1 MKLARA
7 TLLFALSLT
16 SPFALAAVKTVK
28 LSVPGMTCEL
38 CPITVNEAISRV
50 PGVSKVE
57 VTYDTKQ
64 AVVTFDDA
72 KGSLAHGSTSSDR
85 ARPAFKEKAGASRG
99 TGCGSTRDAAACS
112 RTTADE
118 SSAGSGVTNRS

>member
-7 TLLFALSLT
+7 ALLFALSLT

-38 CPITVNEAISRV
+38 CPITVNKAISRV

-72 KGSLAHGSTSSDR
+72 KTTVDALT
-85 ARPAFKEKAGASRG
+85 KA
-99 TGCGSTRDAAACS
+99 
-112 RTTADE
+112 TAD
-118 SSAGSGVTNRS
+118 AGFPSKLVQ